1 MLNLIKYDILHNCR
15 TYLVEYIIFLV
26 LAIILPFIPSAET
39 QSILIFV
46 TILLIFC
53 LMIFNLVTICAYYYK
68 DMFSQNA
75 YLTLTLPL
83 SSNELLLAK
92 IISACIWIV
101 ISCLV
106 LILGFTFS
114 ITIYASSMVSFQ
126 EIMEL
131 ASTFFGAVG
140 EIFLDS
146 GLWQI
151 FPYLFISLV
160 KFVISIFT
168 IMTVVQ
174 TKYTRR
180 NKVWWGLGIFIA
192 YMIISSFVSNLLLS
206 TDVAIELMSKLGLY
220 ATIISGIIEVVIFY
234 FICKYILD
242 HMIEIE

>member
-15 TYLVEYIIFLV
+15 TYLAEYAVFLV
-26 LAIILPFIPSAET
+26 LAILIPFIPSVQT

-46 TILLIFC
+46 TMLLIFS
-53 LMIFNLVTICAYYYK
+53 LVIFNLVTICTYYYK

-92 IISACIWIV
+92 IISACVWLI
-101 ISCLV
+101 ISGVV
-106 LILGFTFS
+106 LMVGFAFS
-114 ITIYASSMVSFQ
+114 LMIYASSLVSLQ
-126 EIMEL
+126 EMMEL
-131 ASTFFGAVG
+131 AGTFFNALGD
-140 EIFLDS
+140 IFIDS
-146 GLWQI
+146 GMWQI
-151 FPYLFISLV
+151 FVVLFINLIS
-160 KFVISIFT
+160 FVISIFT

-192 YMIISSFVSNLLLS
+192 YMIISSFISNFISS
-206 TDVAIELMSKLGLY
+206 TDIAIELTYRMGIY
-220 ATIISGIIEVVIFY
+220 ASFIPVILESVIFY